1 MNDRMVTQAKT
12 LGSETIE
19 DAKVDGKDLCQVMTA
34 PRELRV
40 HCSGMPR
47 TYAPWLPSCLYIA
60 LHFNSAWVVIQGE
73 CPSIAPLLD
82 GISHKVHHSENK
94 VTL

>member
-47 TYAPWLPSCLYIA
+47 TYAP
-60 LHFNSAWVVIQGE
+60 
-73 CPSIAPLLD
+73 
-82 GISHKVHHSENK
+82 
-94 VTL
+94 